1 MAARATRSASPR
13 REEAV
18 ATGPLGALSH
28 DELGVIFDGLADPLQ
43 PVVAV
48 ALSSTCLGLRT
59 PLRAALAV
67 LEERHA
73 RAVALLRKAGRYDA
87 AADYFKGQVGLTCE
101 EVRGFKGLNFSD
113 DDLENFSD
121 DGHLALDDIATLGT
135 IMPWLPKLRVLQV
148 ETHGLGP
155 AGINAFLGCC
165 GIMPSLIE
173 LRFSD
178 DDEELGP
185 SRHPPSIAG
194 ALPRGALPKLEKLG
208 LHGCRL
214 GNQGMAVL
222 MPTLRKLPAL
232 KTLYLG
238 DNDLGGEGFAPL
250 VTGLDKDD
258 FKALTGLFLHGND
271 LDDANCDT
279 LARSLSAGAFP
290 MLKNKRLDTNEI
302 VTLHDNSGASA
313 AALKSVM
320 HVLDA
325 RGK

>member
-1 MAARATRSASPR
+1 M
-13 REEAV
+13 

-87 AADYFKGQVGLTCE
+87 AVDLFKGQVGLTCE
-101 EVRGFKGLNFSD
+101 EVRGFKGLNFNGE
-113 DDLENFSD
+113 DLEKFSD
-121 DGHLALDDIATLGT
+121 EGHLTLDDIATLGT
-135 IMPWLPKLRVLQV
+135 ILPWLPKLQVLWV
-148 ETHGLGP
+148 ENHGLGP
-155 AGINAFLGCC
+155 AGIHAFLGFC

-173 LRFSD
+173 LGFSD
-178 DDEELGP
+178 RADDEELGP
-185 SRHPPSIAG
+185 AGAESFAG
-194 ALPRGALPKLEKLG
+194 ALPRGALPKLERLA

-214 GNQGMAVL
+214 GNQGMTTL

-238 DNDLGGEGFAPL
+238 YNDLGGEGFPPL
-250 VTGLDKDD
+250 VTGLDKND

-279 LARSLSAGAFP
+279 LARVLSAGAFP
-290 MLKNKRLDTNEI
+290 MLKNKRLDLRNP
-302 VTLHDNSGASA
+302 DSA
-313 AALKSVM
+313 
-320 HVLDA
+320 
-325 RGK
+325 